1 MINTINS
8 KNKAL
13 VSIVYATY
21 NRKTD
26 ILSALEDLKKQT
38 YNNFEIIVVDNG
50 SKDGTSE
57 AIKTNFPT
65 AKIIGLKENLGCPAG
80 RNIGIREANGEFI
93 MTLDDDAI
101 SEPTLIERGATIL
114 RNNPDIGIVSGK
126 ILTHG
131 TNQIESWDKKWS
143 TEFIDNS
150 FFTYI
155 FQEGCSLIRKKV
167 FDEVG
172 VYPENFFIQF
182 ENRDLGNRVIDAGYK
197 ILYYPPMIIYHKG
210 NPKSTSEFF
219 YAYRNSLYLY
229 IKQYPYLRL
238 FKYASALTGLYIYKF
253 LKVNKIHLLPKA
265 WYEVIKE
272 SKQLFKQRK
281 VLKKSTIKEI
291 DRLRKCVNNL
301 NQYYSK
307 IAFK

>member
-1 MINTINS
+1 M
-8 KNKAL
+8 KNIPDRL
-13 VSIVYATY
+13 VSVVYATF
-21 NRKTD
+21 NRREL
-26 ILSALEDLKKQT
+26 ILEALENLKKQT
-38 YNNFEIIVVDNG
+38 HQNIEIIVVDNG
-50 SKDGTSE
+50 SSDGTSE
-57 AIKTNFPT
+57 AVKQQFPD
-65 AKIIGLKENLGCPAG
+65 IRLIQLPENLGCPGG
-80 RNIGIREANGEFI
+80 RNVGIRVAKGEYI
-93 MTLDDDAI
+93 ITLDDDAI
-101 SEPTLIERGATIL
+101 SDPHLIENGL
-114 RNNPDIGIVSGK
+114 NVLQDNPDIGVVFGK
-126 ILTHG
+126 IINYHTEQYEEWL
-131 TNQIESWDKKWS
+131 KKWPAS
-143 TEFIDNS
+143 YIDKS

-238 FKYASALTGLYIYKF
+238 FKYASALTCLYIYKF
-253 LKVNKIHLLPKA
+253 LKVKKIHLLPKA